1 MKRAADEL
9 GALLRAAPIAA
20 AARTAFDEARLRE
33 DFPILRR
40 TVHGKPLVYLDN
52 AATSQKPQC
61 VIDCEARYYCE
72 LNANIHRGV
81 HSLSQQATGAYEAAR
96 DTVRRFINAAGREE
110 IVFVRGTTEAINLVA
125 ASYGQRLKPGDE
137 ILISE
142 MEHHS
147 NIVPWQ
153 LLCER
158 SGTVLRVAPI
168 DEAGALMLDEFKRRL
183 NARTRL
189 VAVTHVSNA
198 LGTINAVKR
207 IIDLAHARGIAVLID
222 GAQAAAH
229 IKIDVQALDC
239 DFYAFSSH
247 KLYGPTGVGVL
258 YGKAALLEAMPPYQG
273 GGDMIRQVT
282 FAKTTFNDLPY
293 KFEAGTPNIAGVIG
307 LGAAI
312 DYVSAL
318 GLDAIAAHEHEL
330 LAYATERAGAVRGL
344 RLIGTASDKAGIL
357 SFVVDGVHPHDVGTI
372 LDDEGVAVRAGHHC
386 AMPVMDHF
394 HVSAT
399 VRASFAMY
407 NTRAEVDALFRAVR
421 EAQRMFVDGRSA

>member
-9 GALLRAAPIAA
+9 GALLRAAPIVA
-20 AARTAFDEARLRE
+20 AARTTFDEARLRE

-81 HSLSQQATGAYEAAR
+81 HSLSQQATDAYEAAR

-293 KFEAGTPNIAGVIG
+293 KFEAGTPHIAGVIG

-312 DYVSAL
+312 DYVSAV
-318 GLDAIAAHEHEL
+318 GLDAIAAHEGEL
-330 LAYATERAGAVRGL
+330 LAYATEQARAVSGL
-344 RLIGTASDKAGIL
+344 RLIGTASDKASIL
-357 SFVVDGVHPHDVGTI
+357 SFVVAGVHPHDVGTI

>member
-1 MKRAADEL
+1 
-9 GALLRAAPIAA
+9 
-20 AARTAFDEARLRE
+20 
-33 DFPILRR
+33 
-40 TVHGKPLVYLDN
+40 
-52 AATSQKPQC
+52 
-61 VIDCEARYYCE
+61 VIDREARYYTE

-81 HSLSQQATGAYEAAR
+81 HSLSLQATDAYEAAR
-96 DTVRRFINAAGREE
+96 DAVQRFIHAARREE

-125 ASYGQRLKPGDE
+125 TSYGQGFQRGDE
-137 ILISE
+137 IVITE

-158 SGTVLRVAPI
+158 SGAVLRVAPI
-168 DEAGALMLDEFKRRL
+168 DDAGELMFDEFERL
-183 NARTRL
+183 LSARPRL
-189 VAVTHVSNA
+189 VAVAHLSNA
-198 LGTINAVKR
+198 LGTINAVRR
-207 IIDLAHARGIAVLID
+207 IIGLAHARGIAVLID
-222 GAQAAAH
+222 GAQAAPH
-229 IKIDVQALDC
+229 MRIDVQALDC

-258 YGKAALLEAMPPYQG
+258 YGKAALLDAMPPYQG

-318 GLDAIAAHEHEL
+318 GLDAIAAHEGEL
-330 LAYATERAGAVRGL
+330 LAYATEQARAVSGL
-344 RLIGTASDKAGIL
+344 RLIGTARDKASIL
-357 SFVVDGVHPHDVGTI
+357 SFVVDRVHPHDVGTI
-372 LDDEGVAVRAGHHC
+372 LDGEGIAVRAGHHC
-386 AMPVMDHF
+386 AMPVMEHF
-394 HVSAT
+394 HVPAT
-399 VRASFAMY
+399 VRASFALY

-421 EAQRMFVDGRSA
+421 KAQEVFADA